1 LDEKIKSIQTPIYS
15 FITSNQQQ
23 ITNNL
28 TSLKE
33 SNLIAQTNQC
43 KVIDELGDFLNKYK
57 TNSAA
62 KGLAS
67 ENRLQILLNKMFPM
81 SNVVDSRALKEA
93 GDFLLKREGR
103 PTILIEN
110 KNYEAN
116 INIDEIKKFL
126 RDINSQNC
134 SGIFISQNSGIV
146 GKPNYFIEM
155 HGGHVLIYLHNVD
168 YSEEKIKCAVDIID
182 NLSKKY
188 AEITNNNQEDGVKI
202 TKEFLDKI
210 NTEYQVFLNQRDLLV
225 FNIKE
230 SQKKV
235 ILQIEELK
243 FPDLSTYLNEIY
255 GSVQNQQFLCDI
267 CNESFSKKSS
277 LASHKKKHK

>member
-1 LDEKIKSIQTPIYS
+1 MKLIFEKIVEEPMDESIHYLLTIFLEDKDIEEFKKNILNMSDLESLSLKDQLMRVFFGNNIERFLQNFKDYINNLDEKIKSIQTPIYS

-110 KNYEAN
+110 KNYEA
-116 INIDEIKKFL
+116 L
-126 RDINSQNC
+126 
-134 SGIFISQNSGIV
+134 
-146 GKPNYFIEM
+146 M
-155 HGGHVLIYLHNVD
+155 GH
-168 YSEEKIKCAVDIID
+168 
-182 NLSKKY
+182 
-188 AEITNNNQEDGVKI
+188 QG
-202 TKEFLDKI
+202 
-210 NTEYQVFLNQRDLLV
+210 
-225 FNIKE
+225 
-230 SQKKV
+230 
-235 ILQIEELK
+235 
-243 FPDLSTYLNEIY
+243 
-255 GSVQNQQFLCDI
+255 
-267 CNESFSKKSS
+267 
-277 LASHKKKHK
+277 

>member
-1 LDEKIKSIQTPIYS
+1 MDEYSLILNNKRIYEFYSRNKNISFEAVNLIFLDLLEKLNSDMSSAMTNTINGEILSSVKELKGLVSTMNNTLIIKIQDINKEYTQNVKLIVEKSSSDNITAFVSALDKNTELFVSRINAELPKNNTELNTKMNENLRSFQETISQDMKTHFSSNNESSIKDYINNLDEKIKSIQTPIYS

-103 PTILIEN
+103 TTIRF
-110 KNYEAN
+110 
-116 INIDEIKKFL
+116 D
-126 RDINSQNC
+126 NS
-134 SGIFISQNSGIV
+134 
-146 GKPNYFIEM
+146 
-155 HGGHVLIYLHNVD
+155 
-168 YSEEKIKCAVDIID
+168 
-182 NLSKKY
+182 
-188 AEITNNNQEDGVKI
+188 
-202 TKEFLDKI
+202 
-210 NTEYQVFLNQRDLLV
+210 
-225 FNIKE
+225 
-230 SQKKV
+230 
-235 ILQIEELK
+235 
-243 FPDLSTYLNEIY
+243 
-255 GSVQNQQFLCDI
+255 
-267 CNESFSKKSS
+267 
-277 LASHKKKHK
+277 